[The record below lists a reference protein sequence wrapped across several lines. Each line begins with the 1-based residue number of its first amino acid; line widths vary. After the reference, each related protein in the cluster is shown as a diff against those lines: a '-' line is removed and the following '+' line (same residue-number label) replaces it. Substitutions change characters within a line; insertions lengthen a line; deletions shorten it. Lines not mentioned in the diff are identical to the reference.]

1 MTERLV
7 DAIVVIL
14 LGIVGV
20 AALAVIVSNQS
31 DTVKVIGAGSNGFAR
46 ILCAALQPL
55 NLGGG
60 IGSACSRPLVE
71 SVNSNI
77 VFT

>member
-1 MTERLV
+1 MTERLL

-14 LGIVGV
+14 VGIVGV
-20 AALAVIVSNQS
+20 AAVAVIVSKQS
-31 DTVKVIGAGSNGFAR
+31 DTVKVIGAGSSGFAR

-60 IGSACSRPLVE
+60 VCARPLVE
-71 SVNSNI
+71 SVDSNVI
-77 VFT
+77 FT